1 MPGLGRPPG
10 EWKGYPLQC
19 YGLENSMDCIVHGV
33 TKSRTRLSDFHFT
46 SLLREEYS
54 IPQNSLLSVLQVPPQ
69 VSLCP
74 DNHPMTSFGCLH
86 LSMPMVKYTGKS
98 VEKNSLDVPI
108 FFVSCNEDIISWPFP
123 SPSYPITLFPPPR
136 EGGYSS
142 VNTETHICPINTAV
156 VRCSRPRR
164 GRGEGVQPF
173 SLVLVLVLVQ
183 CFSSTGVW
191 TSIGT
196 RFNFRRGQPLPCVF
210 NLLWIRKCIKLFSL
224 LCIL

>member
-1 MPGLGRPPG
+1 MGSQRVGHD
-10 EWKGYPLQC
+10 W
-19 YGLENSMDCIVHGV
+19 V
-33 TKSRTRLSDFHFT
+33 TFT
-46 SLLREEYS
+46 SLHFCGKSTRSPNIACCLCCRC
-54 IPQNSLLSVLQVPPQ
+54 PLQ

-74 DNHPMTSFGCLH
+74 DSHPMTSFGCLH
-86 LSMPMVKYTGKS
+86 LSMPMVKSTGKS
-98 VEKNSLDVPI
+98 IETNSLDVPI
-108 FFVSCNEDIISWPFP
+108 FFVNCNEDIISWPFP

-156 VRCSRPRR
+156 VRCSRPRP
-164 GRGEGVQPF
+164 GRGDGEQPF
-173 SLVLVLVLVQ
+173 RLVLVLVLVQ

-210 NLLWIRKCIKLFSL
+210 NLLWIRKCNKHISL
-224 LCIL
+224 LGIL